1 MMRAQGQQGE
11 PDPGHF
17 ERFCVDRG
25 SSRDAFQLPGRRGA
39 SAARRAAVPRPGLPP
54 VWVLLVRALRAWVVE
69 ASVLRSC
76 LSAWPPWVLTHGD
89 AIAGNQRRTG
99 PV

>member
-17 ERFCVDRG
+17 ERFCVEAVPEVL
-25 SSRDAFQLPGRRGA
+25 SSCQVGEEL
-39 SAARRAAVPRPGLPP
+39 ARRATMPRPGLPP
-54 VWVLLVRALRAWVVE
+54 VWVLRVRALRTWVVE

-76 LSAWPPWVLTHGD
+76 LSAWPVGS
-89 AIAGNQRRTG
+89 
-99 PV
+99 